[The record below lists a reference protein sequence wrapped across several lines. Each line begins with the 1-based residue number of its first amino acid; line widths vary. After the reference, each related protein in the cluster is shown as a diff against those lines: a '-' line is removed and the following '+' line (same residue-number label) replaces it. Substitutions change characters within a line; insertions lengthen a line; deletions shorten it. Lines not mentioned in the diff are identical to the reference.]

1 MAAVNGRRDERFMRR
16 ALALATLGSG
26 TAAPNPLVGAVVAR
40 GKRIL
45 GQGFHSRPGE
55 PHAETVA
62 LGQAGEAS
70 RGATL
75 YTNLEPCCHTGRTPP
90 CVDEILLRG
99 IARIVASMRDPNPRV
114 NGGGFRAL
122 RAKGVRVEVGLL
134 RDEAS
139 RLNAGFV
146 KFARKGVPLV
156 TVKGAVSLDGRI
168 ATRTGDSKWIT
179 SSSARRH
186 ARLLRLEHDAVMVG
200 IGTALADDPRLNRR
214 PKLAAATP
222 FLRVVLDSSLRLP
235 PDSRLASSPEHGPV
249 LVLCSGTAPERR
261 RRRLVSAGVR
271 VEAVRRRPDGLDLR
285 EVLRR
290 LGSLGVTRLL
300 VEGGSELHGSFVSRG
315 LADRLALYVAPRL
328 IGGKGARPLVAGV
341 GARLVKDACFVHQA
355 RCARVGDGWLV
366 EGRLLG
372 G

>member
-1 MAAVNGRRDERFMRR
+1 MRR
-16 ALALATLGSG
+16 AIALAMLGSG
-26 TAAPNPLVGAVVAR
+26 TAAPNPLVGAVVVR
-40 GKRIL
+40 GRRIL

-55 PHAETVA
+55 PHAEKVA
-62 LGQAGEAS
+62 LSQAGEAS
-70 RGATL
+70 KGATL

-90 CVDEILLRG
+90 CVEEILRSG
-99 IARIVASMRDPNPRV
+99 VARIVASMRDPNPRV

-146 KFARKGVPLV
+146 KQARKGVPLV
-156 TVKGAVSLDGRI
+156 TVKGAISLDGRI

-179 SSSARRH
+179 SSSARTH

-200 IGTALADDPRLNRR
+200 IGTVLADDPRLNRR
-214 PKLAAATP
+214 PKLHSATP

-235 PDSRLASSPEHGPV
+235 QNSRLVSSPAHGPV
-249 LVLCSGTAPERR
+249 LVICSSTAPERR
-261 RRRLVSAGVR
+261 RQRLVSAGVR
-271 VEAVRRRPDGLDLR
+271 VEAVKRRPDGLDLR
-285 EVLRR
+285 KVLLL
-290 LGSLGVTRLL
+290 LGTLGVTRLL
-300 VEGGSELHGSFVSRG
+300 VEGGGELHGSFVSGG

-328 IGGKGARPLVAGV
+328 IGGKEARPFVAGV
-341 GARLVKDACFVHQA
+341 GARLIKDGCFVHQA
-355 RCARVGDGWLV
+355 RCARVGNGWLF
-366 EGRLLG
+366 EGYLRG